1 MILCASEPAEGW
13 MSDHQ
18 ISFAEALLDPRMG
31 LRGKLKALSEVIDW
45 TPLAAL
51 ASAVRSGEVGRKPYE
66 ALAMLKA
73 LYLAGLYDLS
83 DPALEEALIDRV
95 SFRLF
100 CGFSLE
106 EGTPDE
112 TTLCRFRNDC
122 AAAGVLEAAFAEV
135 NRQLDA
141 KQLIVRKGTLL
152 DATIVAAA
160 SRRPP
165 AEAGSKPSLSR
176 EPGASFTR
184 KGGKSY
190 FGYRVHIGADKVS
203 TLIRR
208 VALTPA
214 HVNESCVAEAL
225 ICGDEAAI
233 YADKGYENK
242 KRRAALK
249 ARGIK
254 DRIMHRSH
262 KNQAELPYWQSRR
275 NALIAPARAPV
286 ERIFGSLKRL
296 YGRARMRYH
305 DFRRNTADM
314 HRIATIYNLRRA
326 VTLLSQRRTTTLV
339 TT

>member
-1 MILCASEPAEGW
+1 MILYESEALEEP
-13 MSDHQ
+13 MSDQQ
-18 ISFAEALLDPRMG
+18 ISFAQALLDPRMG
-31 LRGKLKALSEVIDW
+31 LRGRLKALSEVIDW

-51 ASAVRSGEVGRKPYE
+51 AGKVRSAEVGRKPYDP
-66 ALAMLKA
+66 LAMLKA
-73 LYLAGLYDLS
+73 LYLASLYDLS

-122 AAAGVLEAAFAEV
+122 AAAGVLEAGFAEV

-141 KQLIVRKGTLL
+141 KELIVRKGTLM
-152 DATIVAAA
+152 DATLVAAA

-165 AEAGSKPSLSR
+165 AEAGSKPSLPK
-176 EPGASFTR
+176 EPAASFTR

-190 FGYRVHIGADKVS
+190 FGYRLHIGVDKDF
-203 TLIRR
+203 TIIRR

-225 ICGDEAAI
+225 ICGDETAV

-242 KRRAALK
+242 KRRAALR
-249 ARGIK
+249 ANHIK

-262 KNQAELPYWQSRR
+262 KNQPELPYWQQRR

-286 ERIFGSLKRL
+286 ERVFGSIKRL
-296 YGRARMRYH
+296 YGRTRMRYY
-305 DFRRNTADM
+305 DFRRNYADV
-314 HRIATIYNLRRA
+314 HRVATVYNLRRA
-326 VTLLSQRRTTTLV
+326 ITVLSKRHATTLIPA
-339 TT
+339 